1 MYSPTAGQLTI
12 NEWPTLGSLIDSGKR
27 VLAFMDNQADFT
39 QVPYLIDE
47 FSNMFE
53 DAYGE
58 LSRSL
63 TILLP
68 SWCCDKLAD
77 SQMSLSNLSVVDST
91 DRAVMLPLR

>member
-1 MYSPTAGQLTI
+1 
-12 NEWPTLGSLIDSGKR
+12 LGSLIDSGKR

-58 LSRSL
+58 SSRRLSVLQTSK
-63 TILLP
+63 
-68 SWCCDKLAD
+68 CGHQLAD

>member
-1 MYSPTAGQLTI
+1 M
-12 NEWPTLGSLIDSGKR
+12 GSLIDSGKR
-27 VLAFMDNQADFT
+27 VLAFMDNQADFS

-58 LSRSL
+58 SSCSSAVLHASKWSGG
-63 TILLP
+63 
-68 SWCCDKLAD
+68 LAD
-77 SQMSLSNLSVVDST
+77 SQMSLSSLSDVDST